1 MNKHQAVVY
10 TEEKLSHKLLILLTY
25 ISERDLKIVGGA

>member
-10 TEEKLSHKLLILLTY
+10 TEEKLSHKFLTLLTY
-25 ISERDLKIVGGA
+25 ICERDLKIGGGM